1 MSADVME
8 VRSRLAG
15 QYKESILHNSSVII
29 ASLSMLIACGSL
41 MFAGIAM
48 YAALDAKEETEVYE
62 IYVANLHAE
71 LRANGFTPPP
81 LPGER

>member
-1 MSADVME
+1 
-8 VRSRLAG
+8 
-15 QYKESILHNSSVII
+15 
-29 ASLSMLIACGSL
+29 MLIACGSL